1 MITSITTTTT
11 TTTAAASA
19 NIAANLGI
27 FGTVSL
33 IILLISKELISSHRI
48 DKELSLSKILNIPI
62 SPLLMMFI
70 LSVIT
75 KIALILS

>member
-70 LSVIT
+70 LSVII